1 MNIFVV
7 DTCPQVSAQSL
18 CDKHISKMAVESTQ
32 MLVSAMRRH
41 GATDAD
47 VPLTKSG
54 TPHKGGYAHHPCTV
68 WAGDSASNFMW
79 LYDHA
84 IWLCVEFEERYGK
97 SHACYAQLMHIG
109 TKGQIERNPI
119 RDCTPV
125 ALAVGEELQ
134 QAVGATHLPMSEAV
148 DVYREFYWRDKA
160 RFAKWE
166 KGRPAPDWWEAN
178 LRQDLTMAV

>member
-68 WAGDSASNFMW
+68 WAGDTNNNFYW
-79 LYDHA
+79 LLAHGFG
-84 IWLCVEFEERYGK
+84 LVEEYTHRYGK
-97 SHACYAQLMHIG
+97 QHACEDQLWHISSLNG
-109 TKGQIERNPI
+109 RRNYIPKG
-119 RDCTPV
+119 DLTWV
-125 ALAVGEELQ
+125 ALAIGEHQPKDL
-134 QAVGATHLPMSEAV
+134 THAPMSVAI
-148 DVYREFYWRDKA
+148 DFYRQFYWRDKA